1 MLKTLR
7 ITSLIAVILAIC
19 GVIAVVFWGLKGDSE
34 IRAYIEKPGIVEE
47 LKRKIGDAKGKG
59 DVVSPLVAQAK
70 AFALR
75 IDPPPPPE
83 PVKPK
88 VEPKPA
94 PTQAKTDAQ
103 PAQPPVPKVQ
113 ASVKFDLLAT
123 VRYET
128 APEKSLAL
136 VSTGSKLEWFRQGE
150 KVGQHEIKEI
160 RDGSVIFTQGGGKPQ
175 EIFVP
180 AKTEVKSLLKNE
192 QRAVS
197 AGRGPTGIQE
207 DAAASQNAI
216 EEQPGVASADAVR
229 AARTRE
235 NAVSTRSAVDA
246 RIQRVRSTPPAPTP
260 EEQKASIESSILGI
274 HEIMARQD
282 DNLSEEERRK
292 ENEMWAELLQALNQE
307 KENLEKAAQSKPSES
322 APDNPPSRSD
332 SQAKTASSPEN
343 VQRNSNAQP
352 EVPPSASDPAPAEKP
367 AEPNQPG

>member
-1 MLKTLR
+1 M
-7 ITSLIAVILAIC
+7 
-19 GVIAVVFWGLKGDSE
+19 
-34 IRAYIEKPGIVEE
+34 
-47 LKRKIGDAKGKG
+47 
-59 DVVSPLVAQAK
+59 SPLVAQAK
-70 AFALR
+70 SFALR
-75 IDPPPPPE
+75 INPPPPPE

-88 VEPKPA
+88 IEPKPA
-94 PTQAKTDAQ
+94 PTPAQASTQ

-160 RDGSVIFTQGGGKPQ
+160 RDGSVIFTQAGGKPQ

-192 QRAVS
+192 QKAVS
-197 AGRGPTGIQE
+197 AVRGPTGIQ
-207 DAAASQNAI
+207 DTPAAGPNGMQD
-216 EEQPGVASADAVR
+216 QPGVADAEAVR

-235 NAVSTRSAVDA
+235 TAVSTRSTVDA
-246 RIQRVRSTPPAPTP
+246 RIQRVRSAPPVPTV

-282 DNLSEEERRK
+282 DNLSEEERRQ
-292 ENEMWAELLQALNQE
+292 ENQMWAELLQALNQE
-307 KENLEKAAQSKPSES
+307 KENLEKAAQTKPSES
-322 APDNPPSRSD
+322 VPDNLPGRSD
-332 SQAKTASSPEN
+332 SQETTAAAAEKNQDAPAVPQPAASS
-343 VQRNSNAQP
+343 SAQTP
-352 EVPPSASDPAPAEKP
+352 PAEGP
-367 AEPNQPG
+367 AEPNQTG